1 MLLELEKIV
10 ADNLDF
16 HGNITNGIVELDLP
30 EDRIEEIKGR
40 VDKLQGALVF
50 DRKIIV
56 GQGNDP
62 NYRRILENIKKQV
75 DPNNILFP
83 EILLKGVEIL

>member
-1 MLLELEKIV
+1 M
-10 ADNLDF
+10 
-16 HGNITNGIVELDLP
+16 DLS
-30 EDRIEEIKGR
+30 EERVEEIKGR